1 MLTARKHWWTVA
13 FIALMSIGSLGVCY
27 EAFFRHCLVSLY
39 RDTVGS
45 FALFVTTLTTIPSLV
60 NVNANLTRPY
70 VIVWLVCSATAD
82 VFITTILVLTLVRN
96 YTVVCLT
103 LSLILPSAQKS
114 HRTGFSRTNGI
125 VDQIIRSTSNIVPK
139 LLCYPVI
146 AFLVLIHYRYFQSD
160 GPDRRYNNGLCH
172 HRPNLISSKRKSNF
186 LLYLSSRL
194 TQTLR
199 STGRLLHCQLPSV
212 CRCMFLR

>member
-27 EAFFRHCLVSLY
+27 EAFFRHCLVSLSH
-39 RDTVGS
+39 DTVGS

-96 YTVVCLT
+96 YTVVYLT
-103 LSLILPSAQKS
+103 PSLMFSSVQKS

-125 VDQIIRSTSNIVPK
+125 VDQIIRSTSNIVLKP
-139 LLCYPVI
+139 LCYP
-146 AFLVLIHYRYFQSD
+146 FLVLIRYRYFQSD

-172 HRPNLISSKRKSNF
+172 HRPNLIFSKRKSNF